1 MDFRLLW
8 VIVKRDVKNS
18 LAVSRSGRK
27 GLILTAFL
35 WALSIAMVMGIFY
48 GARKLFTFTEVQLQ
62 AFPGL
67 RNVLDFNLLNVVA
80 IFAFVMIFVT
90 EMQMIYRML
99 YESGDLPFLLSQP
112 IPIGTVFASKF
123 LGAYVQVLLTNLMFT
138 GPVWLAYGV
147 ARQAPLFYY
156 PVALAGVALATLLAC
171 STVSLMMVAVMGYI
185 PGRRMK
191 QLTITAGAV
200 FGLIV
205 VLISQI
211 ATRKMAEANVLESLQ
226 QLGSMSLTQL
236 WYLPS
241 TWLVNMSLGLVP
253 GFGVQALPGAL
264 ALAFTSLSFTWL
276 TVAVAGKQFLRGWS
290 GASEEGTRIKRASV
304 RTGVRTGVGP
314 SARSARA
321 PLGASLQGVSWALLK
336 KDLTLMFRDP
346 MTWYNLLV
354 GVVVLVFFV
363 LNVKGDAPDTAE
375 RLAIQRGLMLVMPA
389 FMAAVSVGQMG
400 GVSLSLEA
408 SRFWLLAC
416 QPCSGKEV
424 FRAKMAYAFA
434 PGAVLAV
441 AYVIGV
447 KLVGDV
453 SMYPIWLCILVVLA
467 MVLAVSAFQVLL
479 DSLFPD
485 FTLRIGFGETKTSGK
500 NAGKLLMNMFGS
512 MGLVAGMA
520 FVLLL
525 PGFRWATE
533 RFGSSALWV
542 SFGILLLMA
551 AGIFALAQRV
561 AASRVDRYL
570 TNWTSGSGS

>member
-8 VIVKRDVKNS
+8 IIIKRDVKGS

-27 GLILTAFL
+27 GLILTALL
-35 WALSIAMVMGIFY
+35 WALSIAMVVGIFY

-99 YESGDLPFLLSQP
+99 YELGDLPFLLSQP

-138 GPVWLAYGV
+138 GPVWVAYGV

-156 PVALAGVALATLLAC
+156 PVALAGVPLATLLAC

-211 ATRKMAEANVLESLQ
+211 ASRKMAEANVLDSLQ

-236 WYLPS
+236 RYLPS

-290 GASEEGTRIKRASV
+290 GASEEGTPIKRA
-304 RTGVRTGVGP
+304 GVRASSRPG
-314 SARSARA
+314 ARYTRP
-321 PLGASLQGVSWALLK
+321 PLGRSLQGVSWALLK

-375 RLAIQRGLMLVMPA
+375 RLAIQRGMMLVMPA

-416 QPCSGKEV
+416 QPCTGKEV

-434 PGAVLAV
+434 AGAVLAV
-441 AYVIGV
+441 AYVLGV
-447 KLVGDV
+447 KIVGGV
-453 SMYPIWLCILVVLA
+453 SMYPMWLSLLVVLT

-485 FTLRIGFGETKTSGK
+485 FTLRIAFGETKSSGK
-500 NAGKLLMNMFGS
+500 NAGKLLMNMLGS
-512 MGLVAGMA
+512 VGLVAGMA

-525 PGFRWATE
+525 PGFKWAS
-533 RFGSSALWV
+533 RCLGSSALWV
-542 SFGILLLMA
+542 SLGILLLMA

>member
-8 VIVKRDVKNS
+8 IIIKREVKNS
-18 LAVSRSGRK
+18 LAVSRSGAK
-27 GLILTAFL
+27 GLILTAL
-35 WALSIAMVMGIFY
+35 SWALSIAMVVGIFY

-90 EMQMIYRML
+90 GMQMIYRML
-99 YESGDLPFLLSQP
+99 YESDDLPFLLSQP
-112 IPIGTVFASKF
+112 VPIETVFASKF
-123 LGAYVQVLLTNLMFT
+123 LGVYVQVLLTNLMFT
-138 GPVWLAYGV
+138 GPVWIAYGV
-147 ARQAPLFYY
+147 ARHAPLLYY
-156 PVALAGVALATLLAC
+156 PATLAGVALATLLAC
-171 STVSLMMVAVMGYI
+171 SSVSVMMVAVMGYV

-191 QLTITAGAV
+191 QMTITAGAV

-205 VLISQI
+205 VMISQI
-211 ATRKMAEANVLESLQ
+211 ASRKMAEANVLESLQ
-226 QLGSMSLTQL
+226 QLGSMSLKQL

-253 GFGVQALPGAL
+253 GFGVRALPGAL
-264 ALAFTSLSFTWL
+264 ALVFTSLSFTWL

-290 GASEEGTRIKRASV
+290 GASEEGNGTKGAGVKTRV
-304 RTGVRTGVGP
+304 RVGVRST
-314 SARSARA
+314 RT
-321 PLGASLQGVSWALLK
+321 PLSGSLQGVSWALFK

-354 GVVVLVFFV
+354 CVVVLVFFV
-363 LNVKGDAPDTAE
+363 LNVKGQTPDTA
-375 RLAIQRGLMLVMPA
+375 RGLALQRGMMLVMPA
-389 FMAAVSVGQMG
+389 LMAAVSVGQTG

-424 FRAKMAYAFA
+424 FRAKMACAFA
-434 PGAVLAV
+434 PGAVLAI
-441 AYVIGV
+441 AYVIAV
-447 KLVGDV
+447 KLVGGV
-453 SMYPIWLCILVVLA
+453 SMYPTWLSTLVVLS

-500 NAGKLLMNMFGS
+500 NAAKILVNMFAS
-512 MGLVAGMA
+512 MCLVAGMA

-533 RFGSSALWV
+533 RLGSSALRV
-542 SFGILLLMA
+542 GIGILLLVA
-551 AGIFALAQRV
+551 AAIFALAQRV

-570 TNWTSGSGS
+570 TNWTSGS